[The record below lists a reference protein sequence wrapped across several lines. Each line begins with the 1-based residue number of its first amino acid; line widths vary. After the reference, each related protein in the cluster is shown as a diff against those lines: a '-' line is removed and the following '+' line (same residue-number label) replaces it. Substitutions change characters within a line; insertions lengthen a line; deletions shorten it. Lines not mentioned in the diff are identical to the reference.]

1 MAAAAISACDL
12 IRRAR
17 RIQLLTIIWM
27 LAEAV
32 IALGAA
38 WRAKSPALL
47 GFGGDSAVEL
57 LSAAVVF
64 WRFHAKSE
72 SESMPA
78 EKIASRIAGVL
89 LFVVAGFVLVV
100 STLAM
105 LGYEEPRPSLLGIV
119 LLTASALGMPW
130 LASQKRKLA
139 AQLSSAALN
148 ADAAQSSVC
157 GYLSWIALAG
167 LAANSILHKYWT
179 DPIAALI
186 LVPFILKEG
195 WETMRSSRLHCGC
208 RS

>member
-1 MAAAAISACDL
+1 MASAAISASDL

-27 LAEAV
+27 LAEAM

-38 WRAKSPALL
+38 WQAKSPALL

-57 LSAAVVF
+57 FSAAVVF
-64 WRFHAKSE
+64 WRFHSKSE
-72 SESMPA
+72 SESMTA
-78 EKIASRIAGVL
+78 EKIASRIAGAL

-100 STLAM
+100 STLAI
-105 LGYEEPRPSLLGIV
+105 LGYEEPQPSLLGIV

-139 AQLSSAALN
+139 GQLSSAALN

-167 LAANSILHKYWT
+167 LAANSILHKSWT
-179 DPIAALI
+179 DPLAALI
-186 LVPFILKEG
+186 LVPFVLKEG
-195 WETMRSSRLHCGC
+195 WQTMRSSRLRCGC
-208 RS
+208 CS